1 MKMGGEVMKDYYSL
15 IFLEKSTYGRNHTLY
30 TEETMSILDDIEGL
44 SDMIVQSELYHDF
57 RAAQEMLNNDDEAHL
72 MYQAF

>member
-1 MKMGGEVMKDYYSL
+1 MG
-15 IFLEKSTYGRNHTLY
+15 NHTLY

>member
-1 MKMGGEVMKDYYSL
+1 M
-15 IFLEKSTYGRNHTLY
+15 Y

-57 RAAQEMLNNDDEAHL
+57 RAQEMLNNDDEAHL
-72 MYQAF
+72 MYQAFEI

>member
-1 MKMGGEVMKDYYSL
+1 M
-15 IFLEKSTYGRNHTLY
+15 Y

-72 MYQAF
+72 MYQAFLRLSLIHI

>member
-1 MKMGGEVMKDYYSL
+1 MEG
-15 IFLEKSTYGRNHTLY
+15 NHTLY

-57 RAAQEMLNNDDEAHL
+57 ARTRDAKQ
-72 MYQAF
+72 

>member
-1 MKMGGEVMKDYYSL
+1 MEGEPYIVYR
-15 IFLEKSTYGRNHTLY
+15 RNNVNF
-30 TEETMSILDDIEGL
+30 DDIEGL

-72 MYQAF
+72 MYQAFEI

>member
-1 MKMGGEVMKDYYSL
+1 M
-15 IFLEKSTYGRNHTLY
+15 Y
-30 TEETMSILDDIEGL
+30 TEETMSIFDDIEGL

-57 RAAQEMLNNDDEAHL
+57 RAQEMLNNDDEAHL

>member
-1 MKMGGEVMKDYYSL
+1 M
-15 IFLEKSTYGRNHTLY
+15 Y

-57 RAAQEMLNNDDEAHL
+57 RAAQEMLNNDDEHIL
-72 MYQAF
+72 CIRLFEI